1 MPMAVDEKQS
11 ERPMRVLL
19 VDDEEPYVNVL
30 RKRMAKRN
38 IDVTAALSGSAAIQ
52 ALRKSDFDIALL
64 DLKMEDMDGIEVLKI
79 IKKMAPEIKVIM
91 VTGHG
96 SEQAARD
103 GIALGAFDYLTKPCD
118 LNELLAK
125 IHEAYES
132 RQTA

>member
-1 MPMAVDEKQS
+1 LPMAVDEKQS
-11 ERPMRVLL
+11 ERPLRVLL

-30 RKRMAKRN
+30 QKRMSKRN
-38 IDVTAALSGSAAIQ
+38 IDVTAALSGGEAIQ
-52 ALRKSDFDIALL
+52 ALRKSDFDVALL

-103 GIALGAFDYLTKPCD
+103 GMALGAFDYLTKPCD

-125 IHEAYES
+125 IHEAYDS